1 MEKTGKMPVL
11 LRFHERA
18 ERCAPMRATLIV
30 VAGKASKGQV
40 SLDLPVVI
48 GRSRSADL
56 TVAHPMISR
65 RHCEIYDS
73 SGLLMVRDLDS
84 LNGTLV
90 AGRKISEAALRPDD
104 EFTVGPLTFRVNYE
118 YSAEIEG
125 SGEPLPVATSPK
137 KPRLKIIGGDEL
149 DEPSPPPNMP
159 PSIPHHTPP
168 GIPPIPPELEETL
181 PDDDGSEIAPRE
193 GQLPD
198 LAQSPDQ
205 LEEPGEG
212 EDPEDEKAT
221 APVDPPLDND
231 ATGDFRSS
239 GQS

>member
-1 MEKTGKMPVL
+1 MFPAYPENWVQ
-11 LRFHERA
+11 ERA

-30 VAGKASKGQV
+30 VGGKATKGRV
-40 SLDLPVVI
+40 SLDLPIVI

-104 EFTVGPLTFRVNYE
+104 EFTVGPLTFRVDYE

-125 SGEPLPVATSPK
+125 VGEDLPVADTPEE
-137 KPRLKIIGGDEL
+137 PQVEITGDGREL
-149 DEPSPPPNMP
+149 DEPSPGPMAVGPDI
-159 PSIPHHTPP
+159 PS
-168 GIPPIPPELEETL
+168 ELEETL
-181 PDDDGSEIAPRE
+181 LEDDGSEIAPRD

-198 LAQSPDQ
+198 LSQWTGPFEGPNGRTDGD
-205 LEEPGEG
+205 GEA
-212 EDPEDEKAT
+212 P
-221 APVDPPLDND
+221 APVDPPPDDDGPN
-231 ATGDFRSS
+231 DFR
-239 GQS
+239 